1 MTSPAGRVLGIVV
14 TYHPDRAILDRVF
27 AALVP
32 EVDHVVVIDN
42 QSTEESRRVIA
53 EAGGGIGPDVSAHP
67 RSVELVSNAGNEGV
81 SVAFNQGI
89 SRALT
94 RGFDFVFLV
103 DQDSVVR
110 RGAVGILLEQYQ
122 ELGARFPVGAL
133 QAANAE
139 PGGRVTLDTRRREF
153 YLRRNG
159 FQSDA
164 AFQGL
169 LLMNSGALIPV
180 TSIRAVGS
188 FDERYFVDFVDYEFS
203 LRLARHG
210 FRVFHV
216 PGAVIDHNVS
226 DAGPPD
232 VRRLYYAERELVRL
246 IRTYGPG
253 QVSGVAPIVWT
264 TVNRIGSLLLR
275 SGYPGRVLRLTVRAM
290 FDGLLGVTGEL
301 PPSVS
306 VS

>member
-14 TYHPDRAILDRVF
+14 TYHPDPATLDRVF

-53 EAGGGIGPDVSAHP
+53 EAGRGIAPDASEHP
-67 RSVELVSNAGNEGV
+67 LSVELVSNAGNEGV

-94 RGFDFVFLV
+94 RGFDFVFLI

-110 RGAVGILLEQYQ
+110 RGAVRMLLEQYQ

-153 YLRRNG
+153 YRRRNG

-180 TSIRAVGS
+180 ASLRAVGS

-226 DAGPPD
+226 DARPPD

-246 IRTYGPG
+246 IRTYGPR
-253 QVSGVAPIVWT
+253 QASGVAPIVWT
-264 TVNRIGSLLLR
+264 TMNRMGSLLLR
-275 SGYPGRVLRLTVRAM
+275 SGYPGRVLQLTVRAM

-301 PPSVS
+301 PPSVA